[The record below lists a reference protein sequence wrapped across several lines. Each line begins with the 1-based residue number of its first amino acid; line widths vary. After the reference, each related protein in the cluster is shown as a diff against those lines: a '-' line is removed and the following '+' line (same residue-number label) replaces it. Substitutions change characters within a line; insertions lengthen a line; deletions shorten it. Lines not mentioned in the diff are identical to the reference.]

1 MQRTYYSPDTRGFY
15 LEGLHAIPANAVEIT
30 VEEHRALLAAQAQGK
45 TIQPDQDGRPVAV
58 EPPAPGMEAVI
69 AAKRAEIRDA
79 ADAALADL
87 MAEYGVAERAS
98 WDQQAAEADALAA
111 DAGAS
116 TPLLSAIAMARGM
129 DVATLAQRVRD
140 NRVSWIAR
148 SGQVIGQ
155 RLAYQDALDAAKA
168 LAETNPEQARAD
180 IAAIVPAYTVPEV

>member
-30 VEEHRALLAAQAQGK
+30 AEEHRALLDAQAQGK
-45 TIQPDQDGRPVAV
+45 VIQPDADGRPVAV
-58 EPPAPGMEAVI
+58 VPPAASVESLIV
-69 AAKRAEIRDA
+69 AKRAEIRDA

-98 WDQQAAEADALAA
+98 WDQQAAEADALAGA
-111 DAGAS
+111 PGAS
-116 TPLLSAIAMARGM
+116 TPLLSAIATARGM

-155 RLAYQDALDAAKA
+155 RLAYQDALDAAKV
-168 LAETNPEQARAD
+168 LAETDEAGARTA
-180 IAAIVPAYTVPEV
+180 IAAIVPAYTVPA